1 MTVFTNAI
9 GFGLVTAAI
18 LSLSAVALSLQYGVT
33 NIPNFSHGAFL
44 TVAAYTAYMMQ
55 KVTSN
60 LFVDALIGG
69 LVGALLG
76 YVINRFV
83 IRSFNRQGTRL
94 VIVFIVTIGISI
106 IVQNTIALFFG
117 NQAQALH
124 LPIEKARHL
133 GPFVWTGPEII
144 IMLVALGFMALT
156 HALLRYTKFGKA
168 QRAVSDDV
176 SLAQVAG
183 INAERIVSITWML
196 AGFMAG
202 ISGVVLAVDTG
213 SFVPTTGFFFLLPTF
228 AVVIVGGIGSAYG
241 AMVGSLII
249 GLATEIAAPYINAS
263 YKEVIA
269 FGILAAFL
277 LLRPQGIFKT
287 SEGRAQLQ

>member
-1 MTVFTNAI
+1 MTVFEHAI

-44 TVAAYTAYMMQ
+44 VVASYIAFEMQ
-55 KVTSN
+55 RVSSN
-60 LFVDALIGG
+60 LFLDALIGG
-69 LVGALLG
+69 LSGAALG

-83 IRSFNRQGTRL
+83 IRSFTRQGTRL
-94 VIVFIVTIGISI
+94 IIVFIVTIGISI
-106 IVQNTIALFFG
+106 IVQNALALFFG

-124 LPIEKARHL
+124 LPIEKAHHV
-133 GPFVWTGPEII
+133 GPFIWTGPEIV
-144 IMLVALGFMALT
+144 IMLVALGFMLAT
-156 HALLRYTKFGKA
+156 HVLLRYTKFGKA
-168 QRAVSDDV
+168 QRAISDNV

-183 INAERIVSITWML
+183 INAERIVTITWMI

-249 GLATEIAAPYINAS
+249 GLAMEIAAPYINAS

-269 FGILAAFL
+269 FAILAGFL
-277 LLRPQGIFKT
+277 LLRPHGIFKT
-287 SEGRAQLQ
+287 SEERAQLQ